1 METLLELLP
10 RIEQLGLREAYRHTN
25 GYRTWR
31 WSFAD
36 LYDGILRFSAYL
48 ARRELGSG
56 QRVVL
61 WAGNRPE
68 WVAVFWACLARGV
81 QVAPLD
87 RQSSQEFVSR
97 IVSESGAALL
107 VHSGTCPR
115 FSEPIDTFAIE
126 ALGDLPTG
134 GPLEPAPVRGS
145 DVAQIVYTSGTTSEP
160 KGVMHRHRNI
170 CANLDPIRLE
180 IERYRWL
187 AAPFQPVRILDI
199 LPLSHLFGQSMGIY
213 VPLLLG
219 GSAVFTTKLHPAAIR
234 DAIRCQRVSVLAC
247 VPRILGSLQ
256 ADVRRQFPDA
266 DADRESPGGP
276 LQRWWRHRD
285 IHRGFGL
292 KFWAFVV
299 GGAKLDPRAEAFW
312 SRLGLLVIQGYGL
325 TETSPVVAVNH
336 PFRARRGT
344 LGEVVGSHEV
354 RIAADGEILVRGD
367 SVVDEYLKD
376 GQAVPAVDDEGW
388 FHTGDLGALDD
399 EGRLVF
405 LGRKKDVIVLSDG
418 RNVHP
423 ADIEAVLV
431 ADGQVKDAVVVGY
444 GRSASPRVHA
454 VLILDNPG
462 ADPWAVAERVNPR
475 LEPHQR
481 IQSASEWPGDEF
493 PRTAS
498 TLKTQRG
505 RVLKRLVSERRPPTR
520 SGTSGLDA
528 ALLAATGRS
537 AGHLSADHRLAE
549 DLGMS
554 SLERVD
560 MLASLEDT
568 YRVSLNEEQLA
579 RLSTVGQVR
588 DWVASQSGRS
598 SRDGPA
604 STLRGPLARQG
615 SAGPRVRPPRWA
627 RRRPVR
633 AIRRAVRRCLV
644 LPLFRRYIPLEVSG
658 ASALDDVTPPVLFAA
673 NHASHL
679 DTVAVLAALPRDWR
693 RLLAPAAS
701 QQHFFP
707 SSGRH
712 RLGERVGMTAL
723 YWLACS
729 LFNAYPL
736 SQEVG
741 QVRDSLRYT
750 GELVSAGFCPLVY
763 PEGKMTPDGALQPF
777 RPGIA
782 ALSQRLEATVVPVY
796 LHGLYEVMSRHD
808 SWPRPSPVG
817 VAFGAPIA
825 SREGESY
832 TDFAKRIEACI
843 RSLQEGMRR

>member
-10 RIEQLGLREAYRHTN
+10 RIERLGLREAYRYTN

-36 LYDGILRFSAYL
+36 LHDGIRRFSAYL
-48 ARRELGSG
+48 ARREIGFG

-87 RQSSQEFVSR
+87 RQSSDGLVRR
-97 IVSESGAALL
+97 ILGESEATLL
-107 VHSGTCPR
+107 VHSGTRPH
-115 FSEPIDTFAIE
+115 SSDPIDTFAIE
-126 ALGDLPTG
+126 SLGDLPLG
-134 GPLEPAPVRGS
+134 GPLEPVPARGS

-160 KGVMHRHRNI
+160 KGVLHRHRNI
-170 CANLDPIRLE
+170 CANLDPIRRE

-187 AAPFQPVRILDI
+187 AAPFQPVRILDM

-219 GSAVFTTKLHPAAIR
+219 SSAVFTTKLHPAAIR

-256 ADVRRQFPDA
+256 ADVRRQFPNPDA
-266 DADRESPGGP
+266 GRERPGGP
-276 LQRWWRHRD
+276 LRRWWRHRD
-285 IHRGFGL
+285 VHRGFGL

-299 GGAKLDPRAEAFW
+299 GGAKLDARAEAFW
-312 SRLGLLVIQGYGL
+312 SRIGLLVIQGYGL

-354 RIAADGEILVRGD
+354 RIDSDGEILVRGD

-388 FHTGDLGALDD
+388 FHTGDLGALDE

-405 LGRKKDVIVLSDG
+405 RGRKKDVIVLSDG

-423 ADIEAVLV
+423 ADIEAVLA
-431 ADGQVKDAVVVGY
+431 ADRQVKDAVVVGY

-454 VLILDNPG
+454 VLILDDPG
-462 ADPWAVAERVNPR
+462 ADPWTVAERVNPL

-505 RVLKRLVSERRPPTR
+505 KVLERLVSEPRPPRR
-520 SGTSGLDA
+520 SGAAGLDA

-537 AGHLSADHRLAE
+537 PEHVSADQRLAE

-568 YRVSLNEEQLA
+568 YQVRLSEERLA

-588 DWVASQSGRS
+588 DWVANQSSRS
-598 SRDGPA
+598 SKDGPA
-604 STLRGPLARQG
+604 RTANGPLARSG
-615 SAGPRVRPPRWA
+615 NAGARVRPPRWV
-627 RRRPVR
+627 RSWPVR
-633 AIRRAVRRCLV
+633 TIRRGVQRSLV

-658 ASALDDVTPPVLFAA
+658 ASALDGVKPPVLFAA

-679 DTVAVLAALPRDWR
+679 DTVALLAALPRQWR
-693 RLLAPAAS
+693 HLLAPAAS

-707 SSGRH
+707 SSGRQ
-712 RLGERVGMTAL
+712 RLAEKVVMRAL

-741 QVRDSLRYT
+741 QVSDSLRYT
-750 GELVSAGFCPLVY
+750 GELVSAGYCPLVY
-763 PEGKMTPDGALQPF
+763 PEGKMTTDGDLQPF

-782 ALSQRLEATVVPVY
+782 ALSQRLEAAVVPIY
-796 LHGLYEVMSRHD
+796 LHGLYDVMSRHD
-808 SWPRPSPVG
+808 SWPRPSPVR
-817 VAFGAPIA
+817 VAFGAPIG
-825 SREGESY
+825 SREGENY
-832 TDFAKRIEACI
+832 TDLAKRIEACI
-843 RSLQEGMRR
+843 RSLREGMRR